1 MSVSANSSRPLM
13 EGRLGENGF
22 EYGEILPAI
31 DDSHGGVIV
40 EMKKAMSPEAF
51 VKLLRDSLLQWKH
64 QVILII

>member
-40 EMKKAMSPEAF
+40 EMKKGWVAVVHGE
-51 VKLLRDSLLQWKH
+51 VVVVHGGERGR
-64 QVILII
+64 VGGVG